1 MEQAGPADAPFI
13 SQDTAELWN
22 QQDQL
27 MHHAATQSLHSALES
42 FLKRWTMTDNYVL
55 TRACEFQIPVF
66 TTSATLILIHRKLDP
81 PELKSKSCFND
92 VNRGG

>member
-22 QQDQL
+22 QQDKQ
-27 MHHAATQSLHSALES
+27 MHHTATQSLHSSLEP

-66 TTSATLILIHRKLDP
+66 IASATLILIAQEIGSFRVKIKVL
-81 PELKSKSCFND
+81 FQ
-92 VNRGG
+92 